1 MLQKGFYL
9 KGIKQDLPN
18 NKGGSDEYVKHYIVQ
33 VYDAETMENGKV
45 YMRDPL
51 IRSLFL
57 KPGVLEVMP
66 EGTPITFDLDSK
78 MRRTNDGKDYEVVVP
93 VLIRKAEKTLVSK

>member
-9 KGIKQDLPN
+9 KGIKQELPN
-18 NKGGSDEYVKHYIVQ
+18 NKGGFDEYVKHYLVQ
-33 VYDAETMENGKV
+33 VFEPEQLDSGKLF
-45 YMRDPL
+45 MRDPI

-66 EGTPITFDLDSK
+66 DGTPITFELDSK

-93 VLIRKAEKTLVSK
+93 VLIKKAGK

>member
-93 VLIRKAEKTLVSK
+93 VLIRKAEKTPLSK

>member
-9 KGIKQDLPN
+9 KGIDQALPN
-18 NKGGSDEYVKHYIVQ
+18 NRGGEDLYIKHYIVQ
-33 VYDAETMENGKV
+33 VYEPDVLESGKV
-45 YMRDPL
+45 FMRDPQ

-66 EGTPITFDLDSK
+66 DGTPITFELDSK
-78 MRRTNDGKDYEVVVP
+78 MRRTSDGKEYEVVVP
-93 VLIRKAEKTLVSK
+93 VQIKKAASK